1 MNHNATLAIVAVV
14 AAMTLTAVAFAIP
27 QQALAYRHHNNNNN
41 NHKNSIKV
49 DQQVNQQNS
58 CTGVQ
63 VQPDMKPGNNSNSIA
78 GNGMHTGGSGGSSS
92 DTVCLNF
99 GDNSSDIHK

>member
-1 MNHNATLAIVAVV
+1 MNHNVTLAIVAVV

-27 QQALAYRHHNNNNN
+27 QQALAYRHHNNHN

-58 CTGVQ
+58 CNGVPVDQRTG
-63 VQPDMKPGNNSNSIA
+63 PTLGASTLSMSPSD
-78 GNGMHTGGSGGSSS
+78 SSS
-92 DTVCLNF
+92 VSGTVCLNQ
-99 GDNSSDIHK
+99 GDNSVDIHK

>member
-1 MNHNATLAIVAVV
+1 MNHNVTLAIVAVV

-27 QQALAYRHHNNNNN
+27 QQALAYRHHNNHNN

-58 CTGVQ
+58 CTGVP
-63 VQPDMKPGNNSNSIA
+63 VMEPRATLGVSTLSLTTSQP
-78 GNGMHTGGSGGSSS
+78 GSDSG
-92 DTVCLNF
+92 TFCLNS
-99 GDNSSDIHK
+99 GDNSVDIHK

>member
-1 MNHNATLAIVAVV
+1 MNHNVTLAIVAVV

-27 QQALAYRHHNNNNN
+27 QQALAYRHHNNHNN

-58 CTGVQ
+58 CTGASSA
-63 VQPDMKPGNNSNSIA
+63 D
-78 GNGMHTGGSGGSSS
+78 TGTDDSSTTNLFDEEAPPS
-92 DTVCLNF
+92 ATVCLNS
-99 GDNSSDIHK
+99 GTNTADIHR

>member
-1 MNHNATLAIVAVV
+1 MNHNVTLAIVAVV

-27 QQALAYRHHNNNNN
+27 QQALAYKHHN

-58 CTGVQ
+58 CTGVP
-63 VQPDMKPGNNSNSIA
+63 VLARLGPMTTPGPSTMSL
-78 GNGMHTGGSGGSSS
+78 TGGSVSDGSSVS
-92 DTVCLNF
+92 GTICLNQ
-99 GDNSSDIHK
+99 GENSVDIHK

>member
-1 MNHNATLAIVAVV
+1 MNHNVTLAIVAVV

-27 QQALAYRHHNNNNN
+27 QQALAYKHHNNHN

-58 CTGVQ
+58 CTGVP
-63 VQPDMKPGNNSNSIA
+63 VKLPPFSSTLGVSTLSM
-78 GNGMHTGGSGGSSS
+78 TGGSVSDGGSVSG
-92 DTVCLNF
+92 TVCLNQ
-99 GDNSSDIHK
+99 GDNSVDIHK